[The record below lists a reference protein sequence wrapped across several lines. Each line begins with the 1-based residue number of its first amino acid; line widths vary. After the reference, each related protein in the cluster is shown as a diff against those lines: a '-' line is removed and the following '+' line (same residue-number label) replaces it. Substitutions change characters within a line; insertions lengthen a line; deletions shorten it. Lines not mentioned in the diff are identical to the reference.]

1 MVAGIVLAAGEGS
14 RIGQPKALL
23 ETGATGESFAGRACE
38 VLRAGGVERIVVVTA
53 PGLVEPVKGLVRE
66 AEVVANPDPARG
78 QLSSLQ
84 TALGVLA
91 SADVEAVVVL
101 PVDVPLVG
109 GSTVRALIETWRR
122 LRPAV
127 VRPSRGATHGHPV
140 VFDWRVLGELAA
152 LPAGPG
158 AKALVRRHATDAGD
172 VQIDDEGA
180 FRDIDTE
187 EDYRRAF
194 GKLPRRVQVR

>member
-1 MVAGIVLAAGEGS
+1 MVAGIVLAAGEGT

-23 ETGATGESFAGRACE
+23 ETGTPGESFVARACE
-38 VLRAGGVERIVVVTA
+38 VLRAGGTERMVVVTA
-53 PGLVEPVKGLVRE
+53 PGLVEPVKGLVSG

-84 TALGVLA
+84 TGLAVLE
-91 SADVEAVVVL
+91 SADVEAVVML
-101 PVDVPLVG
+101 PVDVPLVAA
-109 GSTVRALIETWRR
+109 STVRELIETWRR

-127 VRPSRGATHGHPV
+127 VRPTRGATHGHPV
-140 VFDWRVLGELAA
+140 VFDRQVLGELAG

-158 AKALVRRHATDAGD
+158 ARALVRRHATDAGD
-172 VQIDDEGA
+172 VRSDDDGA

-187 EDYRRAF
+187 EDYRQAF
-194 GKLPRRVQVR
+194 GKLPRRA